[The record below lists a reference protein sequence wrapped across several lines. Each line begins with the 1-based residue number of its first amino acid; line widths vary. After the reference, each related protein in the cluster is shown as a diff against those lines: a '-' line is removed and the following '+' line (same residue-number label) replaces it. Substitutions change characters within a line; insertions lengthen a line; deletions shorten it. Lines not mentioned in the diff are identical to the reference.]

1 MAFYVDKKQLALHRN
16 LAAQWGQICELR
28 ANHNQNE
35 AAIVARGGNLLGNDA
50 RLGADAWR
58 DFDRT
63 VQREFL
69 GDEGQSLL
77 ADLMPLARS
86 LRIGAIVAEY
96 RKVASGE
103 LEVRTS
109 VDGQHAK
116 PVNKGEDAYGGTLIP
131 IHTTQVGRNWREL
144 TGMREAGWD
153 GLADDQEN
161 AVRFIR
167 NRTIDNFVNGSRD
180 LKFKGTPSYGI
191 TNNPATK
198 ALNLGAG
205 GLNVDLTSPTL
216 TMEQA
221 RGVFIAALQTLQ
233 GDGNNA
239 RGDVTFYLSDA
250 IWFNLMRIANT
261 DVSSVETIL
270 DIIRRIPGVAAVKKT
285 DTVTGNAFF
294 AMILSGQYIRPLV
307 GMPVTSTPIARVT
320 PMDDFHV
327 LVWGASGLEIKS
339 DSQGRS
345 GVLYASAA

>member
-1 MAFYVDKKQLALHRN
+1 MAFYVDKKQLEAHRN
-16 LAAQWGQICELR
+16 LKGQWAQIGELR

-35 AAIVARGGNLLGNDA
+35 IAIAARGGNLMGNDA

-63 VQREFL
+63 VQREML
-69 GDEGQSLL
+69 ADEGASLL

-116 PVNKGEDAYGGTLIP
+116 PVNKGEDAYAGTLIP

-153 GLADDQEN
+153 SLADDQEN

-180 LKFKGTPSYGI
+180 LQFKGTPSYGI
-191 TNNPATK
+191 TNNPSTK

-205 GLNVDLTSPTL
+205 GLNVDLTSDTL
-216 TMEQA
+216 TLEQA
-221 RGVFIAALQTLQ
+221 RGAFIAALQTLQ

-250 IWFNLMRIANT
+250 IWFNLMRIAN
-261 DVSSVETIL
+261 DQVSSVETLL
-270 DIIRRIPGVAAVKKT
+270 DIVRRIPGVAAVKKT